1 MIITIELR
9 VILRFFFTMCI
20 IFFIA
25 GCGDEKVEYIFP
37 AEHKNMIF
45 GHTWVADISQKDE
58 YPQVNC
64 NSEISEVYSQCWV
77 GLSEGIHFPVGFKTL
92 KLRFKVKSWNHK
104 GSDSYCL
111 GYVYSLVSSTEI
123 GNHFI
128 HNESWSE
135 NKDERR
141 RISYTMVELPVIN
154 GAIKFGVG
162 KQITGDCEID
172 VATYFEGGIR

>member
-1 MIITIELR
+1 MKGSYCC
-9 VILRFFFTMCI
+9 ILLFIVLFFYFKKNN
-20 IFFIA
+20 
-25 GCGDEKVEYIFP
+25 DDVPVFP
-37 AEHKNMIF
+37 SEQKNMIF
-45 GHTWVADISQKDE
+45 GYSWSEPIAPKDE
-58 YPQVNC
+58 YPVANC
-64 NSEISEVYSQCWV
+64 NANDSSKYSNCWV
-77 GLSEGIHFPVGFKTL
+77 GLSEGIHFPVGFKTI

-111 GYVYSLVSSTEI
+111 GYVYSLISSTDV

-162 KQITGDCEID
+162 KQITGNCEID
-172 VATYFEGGIR
+172 VATYFEGGSR